1 MECGDAS
8 AKEEGEEVEPVAAG
22 DADIQP
28 HAVVVPLR
36 GGQATDP
43 VHCSTLVVV
52 GLNK

>member
-8 AKEEGEEVEPVAAG
+8 AEEEGEEVEPVAAR

-43 VHCSTLVVV
+43 VQQRF
-52 GLNK
+52 

>member
-1 MECGDAS
+1 MEGGEAGDE
-8 AKEEGEEVEPVAAG
+8 KEEEEVEPVAAR

-43 VHCSTLVVV
+43 VHCSTPVVV